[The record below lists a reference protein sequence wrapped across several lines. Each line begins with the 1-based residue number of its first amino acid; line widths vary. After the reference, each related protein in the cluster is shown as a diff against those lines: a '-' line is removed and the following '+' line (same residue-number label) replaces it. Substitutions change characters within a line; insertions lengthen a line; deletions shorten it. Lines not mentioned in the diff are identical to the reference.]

1 MEDTC
6 LESPGRSRW
15 PSNAVENYKVRA
27 IVECNPAIIRWS
39 NYHKKGS
46 NFTQC
51 PLFFPY
57 TVPSVRG
64 PRLLLR
70 GCRTELH
77 VVDNGTQG
85 SSADRL
91 SRFLNKFSI
100 ATRIVPSI
108 SLSLSLSLFP
118 HESRTVNEKNLIRTR
133 GQGAGRPVKESL
145 EPSSLK
151 RSVFRQVWWFRF
163 PPDSSLRLAP
173 IFSIPLSFSVCGIS
187 MSARPPRSFVYALYR
202 FLHLE

>member
-1 MEDTC
+1 MKKGKNWNRLEDTC

-51 PLFFPY
+51 PLFSPIPFPL
-57 TVPSVRG
+57 SAG
-64 PRLLLR
+64 HGCSS

-100 ATRIVPSI
+100 ATRIVPFVSP
-108 SLSLSLSLFP
+108 LSLSLSLRT
-118 HESRTVNEKNLIRTR
+118 SRV
-133 GQGAGRPVKESL
+133 P
-145 EPSSLK
+145 
-151 RSVFRQVWWFRF
+151 
-163 PPDSSLRLAP
+163 
-173 IFSIPLSFSVCGIS
+173 
-187 MSARPPRSFVYALYR
+187 
-202 FLHLE
+202 